1 MPRTTVRGSIVLKAM
16 RCIVM
21 RDLRLYFQRRGECL
35 IPVLFFI
42 IVVSLFPMGLGPD
55 PKLLA
60 QIAPAIVWV
69 AVVLSLLMS
78 LENVFKQDYQ
88 EGSLEQFALSPYP
101 LSLLLLGKSI
111 AHWIMIGLPL
121 LLLAPIFCLILQ
133 GTADGLGVLVLTL
146 LLGIPILSLIG
157 SVGAAL
163 TIGLPG
169 GGLLLAVLVLP
180 LMMPMVIF
188 GASAVTAATQGMPFY
203 SELLLLAA
211 LFIFALVVA
220 PAVLATSVRTSLG

>member
-1 MPRTTVRGSIVLKAM
+1 M
-16 RCIVM
+16 RCVMM

-42 IVVSLFPMGLGPD
+42 IVVSLFPIGLGPD

-60 QIAPAIVWV
+60 QVAPAIIWV

-78 LENVFKQDYQ
+78 LDSVFRQDYQ
-88 EGSLEQFALSPYP
+88 EGNLEQFALSPYP

-121 LLLAPIFCLILQ
+121 VLLAPVFYLILQ
-133 GTADGLGVLVLTL
+133 GTTDGLGVLLVTL
-146 LLGIPILSLIG
+146 LLGIPILSLVG
-157 SVGAAL
+157 SIAAAL

-180 LMMPMVIF
+180 IMMPIVIF
-188 GASAVTAATQGMPFY
+188 GTSAVTAATEGMLFY

-211 LFIFALVVA
+211 LFVLALVLAPVA
-220 PAVLATSVRTSLG
+220 LAASVRISLG